1 LLYLLILEN
10 FIKQEAD
17 YHAMPRVMLFT
28 MNNCETCDEMKA
40 RLSGRPD
47 VDIINLDEE
56 LDRAKEIIK
65 EIKRQGD
72 ISFEDFPQCVLKDKG
87 GKFHLCDTE
96 HMEQV
101 LEEVAKDPE

>member
-1 LLYLLILEN
+1 
-10 FIKQEAD
+10 
-17 YHAMPRVMLFT
+17 MPRVMLFT
-28 MNNCETCDEMKA
+28 MNDCETCDEMKA

-56 LDRAKEIIK
+56 LDRAKEVLN

-72 ISFEDFPQCVLKDKG
+72 IRFEGVPQCVLKDRR

-101 LEEVAKDPE
+101 LEEVDREPDK